1 MHNRRY
7 SKQKSNHIIRPTT
20 VRRSVSEVARC
31 AEGPC
36 LSFSPPP
43 PAPPAKDVGGDP
55 MPDVASFL
63 PKVLLAKCIMLPLCL
78 CLETASR
85 LGNLFFFFFFFG
97 GCGGGRE
104 IFTFLFYLVL
114 LLSFLLTLIY
124 VLFIYRLFFSF

>member
-43 PAPPAKDVGGDP
+43 PPQRMWGGDP

-85 LGNLFFFFFFFG
+85 LGNLFFFFFFFLVDV
-97 GCGGGRE
+97 GGGR
-104 IFTFLFYLVL
+104 YLRFFFIQFVL

-124 VLFIYRLFFSF
+124 VLFIYRLIFSF